1 MTTSELP
8 GSVIVHR
15 IGGADVGNLSLKSA
29 ETTLIPPGI
38 SVLIGGDSAG
48 VAAAMRRVFGP
59 KSSIGRL
66 ASVVGAASVADV
78 RKAGF
83 DLMADPTKKF
93 PNHGRLIHPAGE
105 SGFSPENLAALAV
118 VFVNHGDL

>member
-1 MTTSELP
+1 MTTSDLHD
-8 GSVIVHR
+8 SIIVHR

-38 SVLIGGDSAG
+38 SVLIGGDPAG
-48 VAAAMRRVFGP
+48 AAADMRRVFGP
-59 KSSIGRL
+59 RSSIGRV
-66 ASVVGAASVADV
+66 ATVVGAACLSAV

-83 DLMADPTKKF
+83 DLMADPTKRL
-93 PNHGRLIHPAGE
+93 PNHGRLIHPAGV
-105 SGFSPENLAALAV
+105 SGFSPENLAALAA